1 MTSMFKLY
9 ELMNKQISYD
19 YYCQTMA
26 EEVCDDW
33 AITSWHKEKKHE
45 EDKKGENEKEREKK
59 NEG

>member
-45 EDKKGENEKEREKK
+45 GR
-59 NEG
+59 